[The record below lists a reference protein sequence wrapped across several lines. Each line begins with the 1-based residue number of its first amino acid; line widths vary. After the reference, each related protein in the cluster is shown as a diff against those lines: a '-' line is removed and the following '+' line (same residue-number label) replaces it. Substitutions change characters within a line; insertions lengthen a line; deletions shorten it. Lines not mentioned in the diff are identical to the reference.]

1 MNEAEPTSIER
12 ALAVALDAHRGAV
25 DKAGKPY
32 ILHVIRVMSR
42 MTTDDERLVA
52 ILHDVVEDSHH
63 TIEELRAMGF
73 PPPVI
78 AAVEKLT
85 KPDGADYSAYIS
97 QLRDDPLAC
106 AVKLADL
113 EDNMDIR
120 RLDDPTEKDLARLR
134 KYRAAWASLQSS

>member
-1 MNEAEPTSIER
+1 MTDLEPTLLDR
-12 ALAVALDAHRGAV
+12 ALALALDAHQGAL

-32 ILHVIRVMSR
+32 ILHVLRVMSR
-42 MTTDDERLVA
+42 MTTDEERLVA

-63 TIEELRAMGF
+63 TIEELRATGF
-73 PPPVI
+73 PAPVV

-85 KPDGADYSAYIS
+85 KPEGADYMAYVRA
-97 QLRDDPLAC
+97 LRDDPLAR
-106 AVKLADL
+106 ALKLADL

-120 RLDDPTEKDLARLR
+120 RIAEPTEMDLARLQ